1 LILSKNFEEFWKIVE
16 KECKR
21 SEDYFSKDFKDL
33 INSMIHPNPESRPTL
48 DWIKNESLWY
58 KNESVS
64 TP

>member
-1 LILSKNFEEFWKIVE
+1 M
-16 KECKR
+16 R

-33 INSMIHPNPESRPTL
+33 INSMIHPNPESRATL